1 MASACQRE
9 RLRLLSAQAPD
20 DSTAAFLGNLVVSTH
35 TRFQVPDP
43 SVLWSVPAGGLLGS
57 DGHAATPSAAT
68 LGCVQGA
75 LKRWVAIAISTLLS
89 LACEPPLT
97 RPPWPATSA
106 RPSFSG
112 GSRRSPVLVGLVT
125 PVGCPALA
133 MAATSYSRRFGQ
145 GAGDCFPALGFSIGP
160 SMMTAPWVAGRGE

>member
-125 PVGCPALA
+125 PVGCPAGQRWQWLQPRIP
-133 MAATSYSRRFGQ
+133 AASGKARVTVFQHSDSASAHQ
-145 GAGDCFPALGFSIGP
+145 
-160 SMMTAPWVAGRGE
+160 